1 MKKDR
6 WIFLIVGAVICAL
19 LIMSLLPLF
28 KGLFKTTE
36 VLVVRTT
43 DWKETVVY
51 SDTTFYILPETGE
64 PVPIDTSTRL
74 LDMPVRLYR
83 QKFSPDIMVNKQII
97 SPPMTVEAEVQG
109 RLFSLSLET
118 QEGWEKNLGEQRCKF
133 DLKWPL
139 LAFILGA
146 VVMKVID

>member
-19 LIMSLLPLF
+19 LIMTLLPLF

-43 DWKETVVY
+43 DWKEIVVY

-64 PVPIDTSTRL
+64 PVPIGTSTRL
-74 LDMPVRLYR
+74 LDMPVEIHR
-83 QKFSPDIMVNKQII
+83 QKFSPGIMVNKQTIN
-97 SPPMTVEAEVQG
+97 PPMTAEAKVQG

-118 QEGWEKNLGEQRCKF
+118 QEGWEENIGEQRCKF

-139 LAFILGA
+139 IAFLGGI
-146 VVMKVID
+146 VVARVID